1 MGFNRALRAHI
12 IAVSMSIAVF
22 SSLITVPEEGSAYI
36 SHSPITISGNSDF
49 VPANGVVGGSGTLS
63 DPFIIEGWEINASGA
78 IGIDISN
85 TDAHFRISNVYIHS
99 REWNIVGISLLG
111 VKNGRIENTT
121 ITVEDF
127 GIWIENSRN
136 MTIIESD
143 VTSYDR
149 YAISAWS
156 SSNVTVE
163 TNNVSA
169 ANGVGIRLMD
179 TDDSNIQGNNQSSGG
194 NGIEVEYSDNVTITG
209 NTALNDIDEWVD
221 GGIRVGWS
229 NNVTIEGNLVSY
241 KNGSA
246 MYIFLTYGTIIKNNT
261 IIDSKYGV
269 RLSDS
274 ANATVSNNTFTR
286 NGLYLSGYRIHEH
299 NSHTITTDNMVNG
312 LPLYYHKDCTNL
324 NVDGIPVGQLI
335 VANCTGVV
343 ARNLVVPETDVSIQ
357 MAFVEDVLVES
368 NSLASKLASVAFIL
382 SNKITIERNTLGD
395 AMYGTHI
402 WYSTNI
408 TVANNTVT
416 KCEYAAIDFMESRN
430 IDIFNN
436 SVSESGYG
444 LRLERTDNPE
454 VWQNTFSDNYY
465 GIYLDDAG
473 SLRVYHNNFISN
485 TVQAWP
491 DSLPGYSWDDSYPSG
506 GNYWSDYSGLDQFS
520 GPLQDQPGS
529 DGIGD
534 TPYIIS
540 ARYRDS
546 YPLMSPFGLVHPR
559 PPDLHAAALSGPN
572 SENVTLSWTL
582 SPDDGGGLGSVIG
595 YEVCRNTTFDP
606 DALGYQLIASV
617 PNGTAGFVD
626 ASVGEGDPNNYFY
639 QICAVDSG
647 GNSTCAERQAGKF
660 TRPVSEGPNLVS
672 IPLIQSD
679 ESIEKVLQTVKFD
692 KAWTYE
698 AVWNKWISYMAF
710 KPYKGELKTVN
721 HRMGFWVNVT
731 ESSNL
736 TVAGIVPWT
745 TSIMM
750 MPGWNLV
757 GFPSFNSDYGV
768 GEMKSVLS
776 VSRVEG
782 FDSSSP
788 PYFLRVLSDS
798 DKLETGYGYWV
809 YSVLSVIWDVYGS

>member
-1 MGFNRALRAHI
+1 MRFNRALRAHI
-12 IAVSMSIAVF
+12 IVVSITIAIF

-36 SHSPITISGNSDF
+36 PHSPITINGNSDF
-49 VPANGVVGGSGTLS
+49 IPANGVVGGSGTPL
-63 DPFIIEGWEINASGA
+63 DPFIIEGWEINASGT
-78 IGIDISN
+78 IGITISN
-85 TDAHFRISNVYIHS
+85 TDAHFRIKNVYIHTGGAS
-99 REWNIVGISLLG
+99 FGGVSFSIVNNGG
-111 VKNGRIENTT
+111 VE
-121 ITVEDF
+121 
-127 GIWIENSRN
+127 
-136 MTIIESD
+136 
-143 VTSYDR
+143 
-149 YAISAWS
+149 
-156 SSNVTVE
+156 
-163 TNNVSA
+163 
-169 ANGVGIRLMD
+169 
-179 TDDSNIQGNNQSSGG
+179 
-194 NGIEVEYSDNVTITG
+194 NVTIIGSTGGIHLLDALNITISMNNITHGKASGVWASRCPMLTVISNNISMNEGAGVFLRYSDYSLVRDNHLEGNWEGIELDASENVTIAG
-209 NTALNDIDEWVD
+209 NTILNDVDEWVS
-221 GGIRVGWS
+221 GIHMFLS
-229 NNVTIEGNLVSY
+229 NNATIEDNVISYGNGTAVDISD
-241 KNGSA
+241 A
-246 MYIFLTYGTIIKNNT
+246 FGTIIRNNT
-261 IIDSKYGV
+261 IIDSKVGLNLYM
-269 RLSDS
+269 SS
-274 ANATVSNNTFTR
+274 NATVTNNTFTR
-286 NGLYLSGYRIHEH
+286 NGLILSGYRMFDYNTHI
-299 NSHTITTDNMVNG
+299 ITTDNVVNG

-335 VANCTGVV
+335 AVNCTGVV
-343 ARNLVVPETDVSIQ
+343 AKNLVIPETDVSIQ
-357 MAFVEDVLVES
+357 MAFADDVLIAS
-368 NSLASKLASVAFIL
+368 NALSGRLASIAFFF
-382 SNKITIERNTLGD
+382 SDKVHIEKNTVGD
-395 AMYGTHI
+395 SMYGLILRYT
-402 WYSTNI
+402 TNI
-408 TVANNTVT
+408 TIANNTVT
-416 KCEYAAIDFMESRN
+416 KCDYYGIDFMESRN
-430 IDIFNN
+430 INVSDN
-436 SVSESGYG
+436 SVSECGYG
-444 LRLERTDNPE
+444 LQLERTDNVV
-454 VWQNTFSDNYY
+454 VWQNTFSDNSI

-473 SLRVYHNNFISN
+473 SIRVYHNNFISN

-672 IPLIQSD
+672 IPLIQSN
-679 ESIEKVLQTVKFD
+679 ESIENVLQTVNFD

-698 AVWNKWISYMAF
+698 AVWNRWISFMTF
-710 KPYKGELKTVN
+710 KSYRGELKTVN
-721 HRMGFWVNVT
+721 HRMGVWVNVT
-731 ESSNL
+731 EASNL

-750 MPGWNLV
+750 MQGWNLV
-757 GFPSFNSDYGV
+757 GFPSFNSDHSV

-776 VSRVEG
+776 VLRVEG
-782 FDSSSP
+782 FESSTP

-809 YSVLSVIWDVYGS
+809 YSVLSVIWDVYSS